1 MDRISL
7 PPVQYQ
13 ADIDVSEAVWNS
25 SVIHCSDMWQSLCW
39 DTNVTSTCYKF
50 VLTIPVVQALN
61 GTTVMC
67 EDAISAHTVGNGNS
81 FDVQTRE
88 YRSVW

>member
-1 MDRISL
+1 MFQRLYGI
-7 PPVQYQ
+7 VQ
-13 ADIDVSEAVWNS
+13 SFTAVTCGNP
-25 SVIHCSDMWQSLCW
+25 SVET
-39 DTNVTSTCYKF
+39 TNVTSTCYKF